1 MELTRLVERY
11 LLVWILLAV
20 GLGAAIPELAV
31 ITRASTP
38 ILAVMVGSI
47 SLTLTVAAFRAIDPT
62 TVARVLVGHLAMPL
76 IAYVVA
82 AALGLNSALTTG
94 FVVLGAVTPE
104 LVTPVMT
111 ELAEGQTAL
120 STTVLV
126 LSGLGSVAVVPVALG
141 LFGGDVAVSV
151 GPIVA
156 QLAVAV
162 VVPMLVAVSLR
173 HRYPAR
179 IGRYDEV
186 YPAISALMVI
196 LIIGGVTA
204 ANAGVLRSSTAPLTT
219 IAIGAAAL
227 NVAGYGLGYL
237 LGWGRSEAER
247 TAAVL
252 SVGMRDFAVAAGLVV
267 AAGLPTL
274 ATLPAVVFGIIEMT
288 TSAGLVRLSQD
299 R

>member
-1 MELTRLVERY
+1 MDLTRLVERY

-20 GLGAAIPELAV
+20 GLGTAIPELAV

-47 SLTLTVAAFRAIDPT
+47 SLTLTVAAFRAIEPT

-82 AALGLNSALTTG
+82 AALGLGTALTTG

-104 LVTPVMT
+104 LITPVMT

-126 LSGLGSVAVVPVALG
+126 LAGLGSVVVVPVALG
-141 LFGGDVAVSV
+141 LFGGGVVVPV

-162 VVPMLVAVSLR
+162 VGPMLVAVGLR
-173 HRYPAR
+173 QRYPAR
-179 IGRYDEV
+179 IGRYDEI
-186 YPAISALMVI
+186 YPAISAVMVI

-204 ANAGVLRSSTAPLTT
+204 ANAAVLRSSGAPLAM

-227 NVAGYGLGYL
+227 NLSGYGLGYL

-267 AAGLPTL
+267 AAGLPTV

-288 TSAGLVRLSQD
+288 TSAGLVRLSQQG
-299 R
+299 